1 MLSALA
7 AAHGIWNDT
16 VGLLFTFGVL
26 LPALVTG
33 LIVVAIVSGRGEKDV
48 DDEVRARWGRRSGSD
63 SG

>member
-1 MLSALA
+1 MLFAIA
-7 AAHGIWNDT
+7 ANGIWNDT

-33 LIVVAIVSGRGEKDV
+33 LIVVAIVAGRGEKDV
-48 DDEVRARWGRRSGSD
+48 DDELRARWQRRSGSD

>member
-7 AAHGIWNDT
+7 ANGIWSDT

-33 LIVVAIVSGRGEKDV
+33 LIVVAIVAGRGEKDV
-48 DDEVRARWGRRSGSD
+48 DDELRARWQRRSGSD